1 MSYIISVASAVV
13 GTMGFCLFFRLRF
26 NRLPVI
32 AVLSALCYTTYLI
45 VLNFNMS
52 DFAANTIAAIIT
64 AAFSECMAVFFRAPV
79 TVFLIPSIL
88 PLIPGAALYYT
99 MEAIFRNDI
108 SDAVYYAAS
117 MCRAIG
123 GLVFGIIIV
132 STIVRCFRDRKN
144 KKLS

>member
-1 MSYIISVASAVV
+1 MSYIVSVASAVV
-13 GTMGFCLFFRLRF
+13 GTIGFCLFFRLRF
-26 NRLPVI
+26 NRLPII
-32 AVLSALCYTTYLI
+32 AVLSALCYTSYLV
-45 VLNFNMS
+45 VLRLNLS
-52 DFAANTIAAIIT
+52 DFAANTAAAVIT
-64 AAFSECMAVFFRAPV
+64 AALSEFMAIVFRAPV

-99 MEAIFRNDI
+99 MEAIFKNDI
-108 SDAVYYAAS
+108 RAAVYYAAS

-144 KKLS
+144 RQ